1 MKSLPN
7 LANESSTENYTQLAN
22 LCNIRAK
29 QETEL
34 IMLDI
39 SYIYQHIYK
48 WKNKNYGTSNKKST
62 HQP

>member
-48 WKNKNYGTSNKKST
+48 
-62 HQP
+62 